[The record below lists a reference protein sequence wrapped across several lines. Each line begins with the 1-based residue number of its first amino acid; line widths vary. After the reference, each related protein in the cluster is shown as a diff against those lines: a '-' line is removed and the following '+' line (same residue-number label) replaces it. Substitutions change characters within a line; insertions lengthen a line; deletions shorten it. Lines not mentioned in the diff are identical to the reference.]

1 MLVPRAT
8 VLSLDCL
15 TLKCI
20 TDMLRQRDG
29 VITSIT
35 SRVRLLDHYPTVCI
49 AIAGELNGLSVA
61 DNHAPAAAA
70 PAAGIADLFGSE
82 PASRPA
88 PALPT
93 VLTAGVQPPNITP
106 QC

>member
-1 MLVPRAT
+1 M
-8 VLSLDCL
+8 
-15 TLKCI
+15 
-20 TDMLRQRDG
+20 
-29 VITSIT
+29 
-35 SRVRLLDHYPTVCI
+35 TVCI

-82 PASRPA
+82 PAARTA

-93 VLTAGVQPPNITP
+93 VLTAGVQPPMSELPVSMLITLHVSADM
-106 QC
+106 QKRCSRFEMLVSHVRFA